1 VSPKKRPSL
10 GLVAKLS
17 GVSPSTVSRILN
29 NTAKVSD
36 SKKETVL
43 RVIEETGFR
52 PNLAARSLAGGRAMS
67 IGVLTQYIDSPFY
80 GEAIRGIE
88 EVLASEDYTALFASG
103 RGERELELERLSM
116 LRERHIDGLIVL
128 SSTLEDDELE
138 SLAKELP
145 VVLTGRVTLNQ
156 KLTSIGFDNLGGGA
170 LALGHLADLGH
181 LDVAVIDGPD
191 DPDASLRMEGIRS
204 ECMRRGINLNPE
216 RVEVGDF
223 SELGGYRAMGRLLA
237 KGVNFSAVIA
247 LNDQM
252 GYGAMLAL
260 SEAGLTVPED
270 ISLLGFDDL
279 PHSAYTVPPL
289 TTISQPVNRIGAMA
303 ASTVLAMS
311 AGYEQFVEQSVD
323 ASIVVRKSTSVPK
336 NIRA

>member
-1 VSPKKRPSL
+1 MSDKRPSL

-36 SKKETVL
+36 DKRDAVL

-52 PNLAARSLAGGRAMS
+52 PNLAARALAGGRAMS

-88 EVLASEDYTALFASG
+88 EVLASEGYTALFASG
-103 RGERELELERLSM
+103 RGNRAQELDRLSM
-116 LRERHIDGLIVL
+116 LMERNVDGLIVL
-128 SSTLEDDELE
+128 SSTLEDHELE
-138 SLAKELP
+138 MLAKRLP
-145 VVLTGRVTLNQ
+145 VVLTGRATLNQ
-156 KLTSIGFDNLGGGA
+156 SLPSIAFDNLGGGA
-170 LALGHLADLGH
+170 LALDHLVDLGH
-181 LDVAVIDGPD
+181 RKIAVIDGPN

-204 ECMRRGINLNPE
+204 ECVRRDILLDPRLIE
-216 RVEVGDF
+216 IGDF
-223 SELGGYRAMGRLLA
+223 SELGGYKAMGRLLDTRA
-237 KGVNFSAVIA
+237 DFSAVIA

-252 GYGAMLAL
+252 AYGAMLAL
-260 SEAGLTVPED
+260 SEVGLDIPDD
-270 ISLLGFDDL
+270 ISLVGFDDL
-279 PHSAYTVPPL
+279 PHSAYTIPPL

-311 AGYEQFVEQSVD
+311 AGYEQSVEQSVA
-323 ASIVVRKSTSVPK
+323 ASIVGRQSTAAPR
-336 NIRA
+336 RAG

>member
-1 VSPKKRPSL
+1 MSKKRPSL
-10 GLVAKLS
+10 GLVAELS

-52 PNLAARSLAGGRAMS
+52 PNLAARTLAGGRAMS

-88 EVLASEDYTALFASG
+88 EVLASEDYTALFVSG
-103 RGERELELERLSM
+103 RGDRELELERLNM
-116 LRERHIDGLIVL
+116 LMERNIDGLIVL
-128 SSTLEDDELE
+128 SSTLEDHELE
-138 SLAKELP
+138 ALAKELP
-145 VVLTGRVTLNQ
+145 VVLTGRATLNQ

-170 LALGHLADLGH
+170 LALGHLAELGH
-181 LDVAVIDGPD
+181 EAIAVIDGPD
-191 DPDASLRMEGIRS
+191 DPDAKLRMDGIRV
-204 ECMRRGINLNPE
+204 ECSQRRIDLDPE
-216 RVEVGDF
+216 LIEVGDF
-223 SELGGYRAMGRLLA
+223 NELGGYQAMVRLLD
-237 KGVNFSAVIA
+237 KPKDFSAVIA

-252 GYGAMLAL
+252 AYGAMLAL
-260 SEAGLTVPED
+260 SEAGLDIPGD

-311 AGYEQFVEQSVD
+311 AGFTQTVDQSVA
-323 ASIVVRKSTSVPK
+323 ASIVVRKSTDSPK
-336 NIRA
+336 THG

>member
-1 VSPKKRPSL
+1 MSKKRPSL
-10 GLVAKLS
+10 GLVAELS

-52 PNLAARSLAGGRAMS
+52 PNLAARTLAGGRAMS

-88 EVLASEDYTALFASG
+88 EVLASEDYTALFVSG
-103 RGERELELERLSM
+103 RGDRELELERLNM
-116 LRERHIDGLIVL
+116 LMERNIDGLIVL
-128 SSTLEDDELE
+128 SSTLEDHELE
-138 SLAKELP
+138 ALAKELP
-145 VVLTGRVTLNQ
+145 VVLTGRATLNQ

-170 LALGHLADLGH
+170 LALGHLAELGH
-181 LDVAVIDGPD
+181 EAIAVIDGPD
-191 DPDASLRMEGIRS
+191 DPDAKLRMDGIRV
-204 ECMRRGINLNPE
+204 ECSQRRIDLDPE
-216 RVEVGDF
+216 LIEVGDF
-223 SELGGYRAMGRLLA
+223 NELGGYQAMVRLLD
-237 KGVNFSAVIA
+237 KPKDFSAVIA

-252 GYGAMLAL
+252 AYGAMLAL
-260 SEAGLTVPED
+260 SEAGLDIPGD

-311 AGYEQFVEQSVD
+311 AGFTQTVDQSVA
-323 ASIVVRKSTSVPK
+323 ASMVARKSTDSPK
-336 NIRA
+336 THS

>member
-1 VSPKKRPSL
+1 MSKKRPSL
-10 GLVAKLS
+10 GLVAELS

-52 PNLAARSLAGGRAMS
+52 PNLAARTLAGGRAMS

-88 EVLASEDYTALFASG
+88 EVLASEDYTALFVSG
-103 RGERELELERLSM
+103 RGDRELELERLNM
-116 LRERHIDGLIVL
+116 LMERNIDGLIVL
-128 SSTLEDDELE
+128 SSTLEDHELE
-138 SLAKELP
+138 ALAKELP
-145 VVLTGRVTLNQ
+145 VVLTGRATLNQ

-181 LDVAVIDGPD
+181 EAIAVIDGPD
-191 DPDASLRMEGIRS
+191 DPDAALTDGWYPCRVQSAKNPIWIQSLSRWVTLTNS
-204 ECMRRGINLNPE
+204 
-216 RVEVGDF
+216 
-223 SELGGYRAMGRLLA
+223 GGYQAMVRLLD
-237 KGVNFSAVIA
+237 KRKDFSAVIA

-252 GYGAMLAL
+252 AYGAMLAL
-260 SEAGLTVPED
+260 SEAGLDIPGD

-311 AGYEQFVEQSVD
+311 AGFTQTVDQSVA
-323 ASIVVRKSTSVPK
+323 ASIVARKSTD
-336 NIRA
+336 

>member
-1 VSPKKRPSL
+1 MSKKRPSL
-10 GLVAKLS
+10 GLVAELS

-52 PNLAARSLAGGRAMS
+52 PNLAARTLAGGRAMS

-88 EVLASEDYTALFASG
+88 EVLASEDYTALFVSG
-103 RGERELELERLSM
+103 RGDRELELERLNM
-116 LRERHIDGLIVL
+116 LMERNIDGLIVL
-128 SSTLEDDELE
+128 SSTLEDHELE
-138 SLAKELP
+138 ALAKELP
-145 VVLTGRVTLNQ
+145 VVLTGRATLNQ

-170 LALGHLADLGH
+170 LALGHLAELGH
-181 LDVAVIDGPD
+181 EAIAVIDGPD
-191 DPDASLRMEGIRS
+191 DPDAKLRMDGIRV
-204 ECMRRGINLNPE
+204 ECSQRRIDLDPE
-216 RVEVGDF
+216 LIEVGDF
-223 SELGGYRAMGRLLA
+223 NELGGYQAMVRLLD
-237 KGVNFSAVIA
+237 KPKDFSAVIA

-252 GYGAMLAL
+252 AYGAMLAL
-260 SEAGLTVPED
+260 SEAGLDIPGD

-303 ASTVLAMS
+303 ASTVLALS
-311 AGYEQFVEQSVD
+311 AGFTQTVDQSVA
-323 ASIVVRKSTSVPK
+323 ASIVARKSTDSPK
-336 NIRA
+336 THG

>member
-1 VSPKKRPSL
+1 MSKKRPSL

-52 PNLAARSLAGGRAMS
+52 PNLAARTLAGGRTMS

-88 EVLASEDYTALFASG
+88 EVLASEGYTALFASG
-103 RGERELELERLSM
+103 QGNRELELERLSM
-116 LRERHIDGLIVL
+116 LMERNIDGLIVL
-128 SSTLEDDELE
+128 SSTLADRELE
-138 SLAKELP
+138 SLAKTLP
-145 VVLTGRVTLNQ
+145 VVLTGRSTLNQ
-156 KLTSIGFDNLGGGA
+156 RLTSIGFDNLGGGA

-181 LDVAVIDGPD
+181 EKIAVIDGPN
-191 DPDASLRMEGIRS
+191 DPDSALRMEGIRT
-204 ECMRRGINLNPE
+204 ECVSRNINLDQA
-216 RVEVGDF
+216 RVEIGDF
-223 SELGGYRAMGRLLA
+223 NELGGYRAMGRLLE
-237 KGVNFSAVIA
+237 KRINFSAVIA

-252 GYGAMLAL
+252 AYGAMLAL
-260 SEAGLTVPED
+260 SEASLRIPED
-270 ISLLGFDDL
+270 VSLVGFDDL

-289 TTISQPVNRIGAMA
+289 TTVSQPVNRIGAMA
-303 ASTVLAMS
+303 ASAVLAIS
-311 AGYEQFVEQSVD
+311 AGFEQATDQSVA
-323 ASIVVRKSTSVPK
+323 ASLIVRKSTTEL
-336 NIRA
+336 R

>member
-1 VSPKKRPSL
+1 MSKKRPSL

-52 PNLAARSLAGGRAMS
+52 PNLAARTLAGGRTMS

-88 EVLASEDYTALFASG
+88 EVLASEDYTALFVSG
-103 RGERELELERLSM
+103 RGDRELELERLNM
-116 LRERHIDGLIVL
+116 LMERNIDGLIVL

-138 SLAKELP
+138 ALAKELP

-170 LALGHLADLGH
+170 LALGHLAELGH
-181 LDVAVIDGPD
+181 EVIAVIDGPD
-191 DPDASLRMEGIRS
+191 DPDARLRMDGIRAES
-204 ECMRRGINLNPE
+204 SQRGIDLIPE
-216 RVEVGDF
+216 LIEVGDF
-223 SELGGYRAMGRLLA
+223 NELGGYRAMVRLLD
-237 KGVNFSAVIA
+237 KPTDFSAVIA

-252 GYGAMLAL
+252 AYGAMLAL
-260 SEAGLTVPED
+260 SESGFVIPED
-270 ISLLGFDDL
+270 VSLVGFDDL
-279 PHSAYTVPPL
+279 PHSAYTMPPL

-303 ASTVLAMS
+303 ASTVLAMD
-311 AGYEQFVEQSVD
+311 AGFSQSVD
-323 ASIVVRKSTSVPK
+323 QSVAASIVVRKSTGPPK
-336 NIRA
+336 NIEG

>member
-1 VSPKKRPSL
+1 MSKKRPSL
-10 GLVAKLS
+10 GLVAELS

-36 SKKETVL
+36 SKKKTVL

-52 PNLAARSLAGGRAMS
+52 PNLAARTLAGGRAMS

-103 RGERELELERLSM
+103 RGDRELELERLNM
-116 LRERHIDGLIVL
+116 LMERNIDGLIVL
-128 SSTLEDDELE
+128 SSTLEDHELE
-138 SLAKELP
+138 ALAKELP
-145 VVLTGRVTLNQ
+145 VVLTGRATLNQ
-156 KLTSIGFDNLGGGA
+156 KLTSIGFDNLGGGG
-170 LALGHLADLGH
+170 LALGHLAELGH
-181 LDVAVIDGPD
+181 EAIAVIDGPD
-191 DPDASLRMEGIRS
+191 DPDAKLRMDGIRV
-204 ECMRRGINLNPE
+204 ECSQRRIDLDPE
-216 RVEVGDF
+216 LIEVGDF
-223 SELGGYRAMGRLLA
+223 NELGGYQAMVRLLD
-237 KGVNFSAVIA
+237 KPKDFSAVIA

-252 GYGAMLAL
+252 AYGAMLAL
-260 SEAGLTVPED
+260 SEAGLDIPGD

-311 AGYEQFVEQSVD
+311 AGFAQTSDQSVA
-323 ASIVVRKSTSVPK
+323 ASIVVRKSTDSPK
-336 NIRA
+336 THG

>member
-1 VSPKKRPSL
+1 MSKKRPSL

-52 PNLAARSLAGGRAMS
+52 PNLAARTLAGGRTMS

-103 RGERELELERLSM
+103 RGDRELERERLNM
-116 LRERHIDGLIVL
+116 LMERNIDGLIVL
-128 SSTLEDDELE
+128 SSTLEDNELE
-138 SLAKELP
+138 ALATELP
-145 VVLTGRVTLNQ
+145 VVLTGRATLNQ

-170 LALGHLADLGH
+170 LALGHLAELGH
-181 LDVAVIDGPD
+181 EVIAVIDGPD
-191 DPDASLRMEGIRS
+191 DPDAKLRMDGIRAES
-204 ECMRRGINLNPE
+204 SQRGIELIPE
-216 RVEVGDF
+216 LIEVGDF
-223 SELGGYRAMGRLLA
+223 NELGGYRAMVRLLG
-237 KGVNFSAVIA
+237 KSTDFSAVIA

-252 GYGAMLAL
+252 AYGAMLAL
-260 SEAGLTVPED
+260 SESGFVIPED
-270 ISLLGFDDL
+270 VSLVGFDDL
-279 PHSAYTVPPL
+279 PHSAFTMPPL

-303 ASTVLAMS
+303 ASTVLAI
-311 AGYEQFVEQSVD
+311 GEGFNQSVD
-323 ASIVVRKSTSVPK
+323 QSVAASIVVRKSTGFPK
-336 NIRA
+336 NTKG

>member
-1 VSPKKRPSL
+1 MAEKRPSL

-29 NTAKVSD
+29 NTARVSD

-43 RVIEETGFR
+43 RVIEQTGFR
-52 PNLAARSLAGGRAMS
+52 PNLAARTLAGGRAMS

-103 RGERELELERLSM
+103 RGSRELELERLTM
-116 LRERHIDGLIVL
+116 LMERNIDGLIVL
-128 SSTLEDDELE
+128 SSSLADEELE
-138 SLAKELP
+138 SLANRLP
-145 VVLTGRVTLNQ
+145 VVLTGRAALNQ
-156 KLTSIGFDNLGGGA
+156 NLISIDFDNLGGGA

-181 LDVAVIDGPD
+181 KAIAIIDGPD
-191 DPDASLRMEGIRS
+191 DPDASLRMDGIQS
-204 ECMRRGINLNPE
+204 ECVQRGIDIDPKNIETGN
-216 RVEVGDF
+216 F
-223 SELGGYRAMGRLLA
+223 NELGGYRAMVKLLN
-237 KGVNFSAVIA
+237 KRTDFTAVIA

-252 GYGAMLAL
+252 AYGAMLAIN
-260 SEAGLTVPED
+260 EAGLAVPDD
-270 ISLLGFDDL
+270 ISLVGFDDL

-289 TTISQPVNRIGAMA
+289 TTISQPVHTIGAMA

-311 AGYEQFVEQSVD
+311 AGFEQAVD
-323 ASIVVRKSTSVPK
+323 QAVGASIVVRQSTTE
-336 NIRA
+336 N

>member
-1 VSPKKRPSL
+1 MSKKRPSL

-52 PNLAARSLAGGRAMS
+52 PNLAARTLAGGRTMS

-88 EVLASEDYTALFASG
+88 EVLASEDYTALFVSG
-103 RGERELELERLSM
+103 RGNRELELERLNM
-116 LRERHIDGLIVL
+116 LMERNIDGLIVL

-138 SLAKELP
+138 ALAKELP
-145 VVLTGRVTLNQ
+145 VVLTGRATLNQ

-170 LALGHLADLGH
+170 LALGHLAELGH
-181 LDVAVIDGPD
+181 EVIAVIDGPD
-191 DPDASLRMEGIRS
+191 DPDARLRMDGIRAES
-204 ECMRRGINLNPE
+204 SQRGIDLIPE
-216 RVEVGDF
+216 LIEVGDF
-223 SELGGYRAMGRLLA
+223 NELGGYRAMVRLLD
-237 KGVNFSAVIA
+237 KPKDFSAVIA

-252 GYGAMLAL
+252 AYGAMLAL
-260 SEAGLTVPED
+260 SESGFVIPED
-270 ISLLGFDDL
+270 VSLVGFDDL
-279 PHSAYTVPPL
+279 PHSAYTMPPL

-303 ASTVLAMS
+303 ASTVLAMD
-311 AGYEQFVEQSVD
+311 AGFSQSVD
-323 ASIVVRKSTSVPK
+323 QSVAASIVVRKSTGSPK
-336 NIRA
+336 NIEG

>member
-1 VSPKKRPSL
+1 MSKKRPSL
-10 GLVAKLS
+10 GLVAELS

-52 PNLAARSLAGGRAMS
+52 PNLAARTLAGGRAMS

-103 RGERELELERLSM
+103 RGDRELELERLNM
-116 LRERHIDGLIVL
+116 LMERNIDGLIVL
-128 SSTLEDDELE
+128 SSTLEDNELE
-138 SLAKELP
+138 ALAKELP
-145 VVLTGRVTLNQ
+145 VVLTGRATLNQ

-170 LALGHLADLGH
+170 LALGHLAELGH
-181 LDVAVIDGPD
+181 EAIAVIDGPD
-191 DPDASLRMEGIRS
+191 DPDAKLRMDGIRV
-204 ECMRRGINLNPE
+204 ECGQRGIDLDPE
-216 RVEVGDF
+216 LIEVGDF
-223 SELGGYRAMGRLLA
+223 NELGGYQAMVRLLD
-237 KGVNFSAVIA
+237 KSKYFSAVIA

-252 GYGAMLAL
+252 AYGAMLAL
-260 SEAGLTVPED
+260 SESGFGIPED
-270 ISLLGFDDL
+270 VSLVGFDDL

-289 TTISQPVNRIGAMA
+289 TTVSQPVNRIGAMA
-303 ASTVLAMS
+303 ASTVLAMG
-311 AGYEQFVEQSVD
+311 AGFSQTVDQSVA
-323 ASIVVRKSTSVPK
+323 ASIVVRKSTDSPK
-336 NIRA
+336 NIKD

>member
-1 VSPKKRPSL
+1 MSKKRPSL
-10 GLVAKLS
+10 GLVAELS

-52 PNLAARSLAGGRAMS
+52 PNLAARTLAGGRAMS

-88 EVLASEDYTALFASG
+88 EVLASEDYTALFVSG
-103 RGERELELERLSM
+103 RGDRELELERLNM
-116 LRERHIDGLIVL
+116 LMERNIDGLIVL
-128 SSTLEDDELE
+128 SSTLEDHELE
-138 SLAKELP
+138 ALAKELP
-145 VVLTGRVTLNQ
+145 VVLTGRATLNQ

-170 LALGHLADLGH
+170 LALGHLAELGH
-181 LDVAVIDGPD
+181 EAIAVIDGPD
-191 DPDASLRMEGIRS
+191 DPDAKLRMDGIRV
-204 ECMRRGINLNPE
+204 ECSQRRIDLDPE
-216 RVEVGDF
+216 LIEVGDF
-223 SELGGYRAMGRLLA
+223 NELGGYQAMVRLLD
-237 KGVNFSAVIA
+237 KPKDFSAVIA

-252 GYGAMLAL
+252 AYGAMLAL
-260 SEAGLTVPED
+260 SEAGLDIPGD

-303 ASTVLAMS
+303 ASTVLALS
-311 AGYEQFVEQSVD
+311 AGFTQTVDQSVA
-323 ASIVVRKSTSVPK
+323 ASIVARKSTDSPK
-336 NIRA
+336 THS

>member
-1 VSPKKRPSL
+1 MSKKRPSL
-10 GLVAKLS
+10 GLVAELS

-52 PNLAARSLAGGRAMS
+52 PNLAARTLAGGRAMS

-103 RGERELELERLSM
+103 RGDRELELERLNM
-116 LRERHIDGLIVL
+116 LMERNIDGLIVL
-128 SSTLEDDELE
+128 SSTLEDHELE
-138 SLAKELP
+138 ALAKELP
-145 VVLTGRVTLNQ
+145 VVLTGRATLNQ

-170 LALGHLADLGH
+170 LALGHLAELGH
-181 LDVAVIDGPD
+181 EAIAVIDGPD
-191 DPDASLRMEGIRS
+191 DPDAKLRMDGIRV
-204 ECMRRGINLNPE
+204 ECSQRRIDLDPE
-216 RVEVGDF
+216 LIEVGDF
-223 SELGGYRAMGRLLA
+223 NELGGYQAMVRLLD
-237 KGVNFSAVIA
+237 KPKDFSAVIA

-252 GYGAMLAL
+252 AYGAMLAL
-260 SEAGLTVPED
+260 SEAGLDIPGD

-311 AGYEQFVEQSVD
+311 AGFTQTVDQSVA
-323 ASIVVRKSTSVPK
+323 ASIVARKSTDSPK
-336 NIRA
+336 THG

>member
-1 VSPKKRPSL
+1 MSKKRPSL
-10 GLVAKLS
+10 GLVAELS

-36 SKKETVL
+36 SKKKTVL

-52 PNLAARSLAGGRAMS
+52 PNLAARTLAGGRAMS

-103 RGERELELERLSM
+103 RGDRELELERLNM
-116 LRERHIDGLIVL
+116 LMERNIDGLIVL
-128 SSTLEDDELE
+128 SSTLEDHELE
-138 SLAKELP
+138 ALAKELP
-145 VVLTGRVTLNQ
+145 VVLTGRATLNQ

-170 LALGHLADLGH
+170 LALGHLAELGH
-181 LDVAVIDGPD
+181 EAIAVIDGPD
-191 DPDASLRMEGIRS
+191 DPDAKLRMDGIRV
-204 ECMRRGINLNPE
+204 ECSQRRIDLDPE
-216 RVEVGDF
+216 LIEVGDF
-223 SELGGYRAMGRLLA
+223 NELGGYQAMVRLLD
-237 KGVNFSAVIA
+237 KPKDFSAVIA

-252 GYGAMLAL
+252 AYGAMLTL
-260 SEAGLTVPED
+260 SEAGLNIPGD

-311 AGYEQFVEQSVD
+311 AGFAQTSDQSVA
-323 ASIVVRKSTSVPK
+323 ASIVVRKSTDSPK
-336 NIRA
+336 THG

>member
-1 VSPKKRPSL
+1 MSKKRPSL

-36 SKKETVL
+36 SKKKTVL

-52 PNLAARSLAGGRAMS
+52 PNLAARTLAGGRAMS

-103 RGERELELERLSM
+103 RGDRELELERLNM
-116 LRERHIDGLIVL
+116 LMERNIDGLIVL
-128 SSTLEDDELE
+128 SSTLEDHELE
-138 SLAKELP
+138 ALAKELP
-145 VVLTGRVTLNQ
+145 VVFTGRATLNQ

-181 LDVAVIDGPD
+181 EVIAVIDGPV
-191 DPDASLRMEGIRS
+191 DPDAALRMEGIRS
-204 ECMRRGINLNPE
+204 ECVRRDIHLDPILIE
-216 RVEVGDF
+216 IGDF
-223 SELGGYRAMGRLLA
+223 SEGGGYEAMGRLLDTRA
-237 KGVNFSAVIA
+237 DFSAVIA

-252 GYGAMLAL
+252 AYGAMLAL
-260 SEAGLTVPED
+260 SEAGLDIPGD
-270 ISLLGFDDL
+270 ISLVGFDDL

-311 AGYEQFVEQSVD
+311 AGYEQSVERSVD
-323 ASIVVRKSTSVPK
+323 ASIVVRKSTGSPK
-336 NIRA
+336 NTKS

>member
-1 VSPKKRPSL
+1 MSKKRPSL

-36 SKKETVL
+36 SKKKTVL

-52 PNLAARSLAGGRAMS
+52 PNLAARTLAGGRAMS

-88 EVLASEDYTALFASG
+88 EVLASEGYTALFASG
-103 RGERELELERLSM
+103 RGDRELELERLNM
-116 LRERHIDGLIVL
+116 LMERNIDGLIVL
-128 SSTLEDDELE
+128 SSTLEDHELE
-138 SLAKELP
+138 ALAKELP
-145 VVLTGRVTLNQ
+145 VVLTGRATLNQ
-156 KLTSIGFDNLGGGA
+156 RLPSIAFDNLGGGA
-170 LALGHLADLGH
+170 LALGHLVDLGH
-181 LDVAVIDGPD
+181 RKIAVIDGPN

-204 ECMRRGINLNPE
+204 ECVRRDILLDPRLIE
-216 RVEVGDF
+216 IGDF
-223 SELGGYRAMGRLLA
+223 SELGGYKAMGRLLDTRA
-237 KGVNFSAVIA
+237 DFSAVIA

-252 GYGAMLAL
+252 AYGAMLAL
-260 SEAGLTVPED
+260 SEVGLDIPDD
-270 ISLLGFDDL
+270 ISLVGFDDL
-279 PHSAYTVPPL
+279 PHSAYTIPPL

-311 AGYEQFVEQSVD
+311 AGYEQSVEQSVA
-323 ASIVVRKSTSVPK
+323 ASIVGRQSTAAPK
-336 NIRA
+336 

>member
-1 VSPKKRPSL
+1 MSKKRPSL

-52 PNLAARSLAGGRAMS
+52 PNLAARTLAGGRTMS

-88 EVLASEDYTALFASG
+88 EVLASEGYTALFASG
-103 RGERELELERLSM
+103 QGNRELELERLSM
-116 LRERHIDGLIVL
+116 LMERNIDGLIVL
-128 SSTLEDDELE
+128 SSTLADRELE
-138 SLAKELP
+138 SLAKTLP
-145 VVLTGRVTLNQ
+145 VVLTGRSTLNQ
-156 KLTSIGFDNLGGGA
+156 RLTSIGFDNLGGGA

-181 LDVAVIDGPD
+181 EKIAVIDGPN
-191 DPDASLRMEGIRS
+191 DPDSALRMEGIRT
-204 ECMRRGINLNPE
+204 ECVSRNINLDQA
-216 RVEVGDF
+216 RVEIGDF
-223 SELGGYRAMGRLLA
+223 NELGGYRAMGRLLE
-237 KGVNFSAVIA
+237 KRINFSAVIA

-252 GYGAMLAL
+252 AYGAMLAL
-260 SEAGLTVPED
+260 SEASLRIPED
-270 ISLLGFDDL
+270 VSLVGFDDL

-289 TTISQPVNRIGAMA
+289 TTVSQPVNRIGAMA
-303 ASTVLAMS
+303 ASAVLAIS
-311 AGYEQFVEQSVD
+311 AGFEQATDQSVA
-323 ASIVVRKSTSVPK
+323 ASLIVRKSTAEL
-336 NIRA
+336 R

>member
-1 VSPKKRPSL
+1 MSKKRPSL

-52 PNLAARSLAGGRAMS
+52 PNLAARTLAGGRAMS

-88 EVLASEDYTALFASG
+88 EVLASEGYTALFASG
-103 RGERELELERLSM
+103 RGDRELELERLNM
-116 LRERHIDGLIVL
+116 LMERNIDGLIVL
-128 SSTLEDDELE
+128 SSTLEDNELE
-138 SLAKELP
+138 ALAKELP
-145 VVLTGRVTLNQ
+145 VVLTGRATLNQ

-181 LDVAVIDGPD
+181 EVVAVIDGPD
-191 DPDASLRMEGIRS
+191 DPDAALRMEGIRS
-204 ECMRRGINLNPE
+204 ECVYRGIHLDPTY
-216 RVEVGDF
+216 VEIGDF
-223 SELGGYRAMGRLLA
+223 NELGGYRAMSRLLD
-237 KGVNFSAVIA
+237 KRGDFSAVIA

-252 GYGAMLAL
+252 AYGAMLAL
-260 SEAGLTVPED
+260 SEAGLD
-270 ISLLGFDDL
+270 IPDDVSLVGFDDL

-303 ASTVLAMS
+303 ASTVLAIS
-311 AGYEQFVEQSVD
+311 AGYEQTVEQSVA
-323 ASIVVRKSTSVPK
+323 ASIVVRGSTAK
-336 NIRA
+336 FMGGKR